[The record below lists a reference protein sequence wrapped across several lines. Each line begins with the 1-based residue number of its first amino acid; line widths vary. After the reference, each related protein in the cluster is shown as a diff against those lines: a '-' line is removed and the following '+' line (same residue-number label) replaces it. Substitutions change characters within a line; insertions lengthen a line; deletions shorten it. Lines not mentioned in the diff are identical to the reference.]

1 MSSLL
6 TIENKLSLWQ
16 KLIIA
21 DINDVRYNS
30 RLLLS
35 SCCGMKLLLIK
46 LLTKGCPNARRMRH
60 LQILVLQ
67 RIIANMPAA
76 LYQYALA
83 LVSTGQCATA
93 MIHLNRAIIR
103 GHLSSRAIKAW
114 MLLYGRE
121 GVAQDCN
128 AAFELAEEGAR
139 LGCHHCQGVMAARYL
154 VDFGIRVDTALS
166 LELARKS
173 SGKGSKYGQYV
184 LGGWYHYGFGGVAQD
199 YAQAIALYQLAAA
212 QNLDEAQ
219 HQLGFL
225 RYYLARDV
233 VETLRLYQLAAAQG
247 NPGALYCVAQ
257 FHENGLGGVCKNKAE
272 AILWYRRALAAGLS
286 HAAVKLKALGAK

>member
-1 MSSLL
+1 MSHELKVWRQL
-6 TIENKLSLWQ
+6 VR
-16 KLIIA
+16 A
-21 DINDVRYNS
+21 DMHDVLYGRKQQ
-30 RLLLS
+30 LS
-35 SCCGMKLLLIK
+35 SYDSMKSFLIVQLIK
-46 LLTKGCPNARRMRH
+46 SCSYAKHMIH
-60 LQILVLQ
+60 LYTLILR

-76 LYQYALA
+76 LYKYALA
-83 LVSTGQCATA
+83 FVSTGQCATA

-103 GHLSSRAIKAW
+103 GHSPSRALKAW

-139 LGCHHCQGVMAARYL
+139 LGSHHCQGVMADCYASGR
-154 VDFGIRVDTALS
+154 GIRVDTALS

-173 SGKGSKYGQYV
+173 SGNGSKYGQYV
-184 LGGWYHYGFGGVAQD
+184 LGALYEEGLEGVAQN
-199 YAQAIALYQLAAA
+199 YAQAIELYGLAAA

-219 HQLGFL
+219 YQLGFL
-225 RYYLARDV
+225 HKIGYYVARDV
-233 VETLRLYQLAAAQG
+233 VEALRLYQLAAAQG

-257 FHENGLGGVCKNKAE
+257 YHENGLGGVCKNKAE

-286 HAAVKLKALGAK
+286 DVAAKLKWLGAK